1 LHLGKLMRKAE
12 KAMKITVVIPFYQR
26 ETGLLERAVAS
37 ILAQDMPAPWR
48 VDVIIIDDGSPLPA
62 KDERLDGMP
71 EHIAIRIIEQANGGV
86 GAARNA
92 GISAADPATAY
103 LAFLDSDDEWGP
115 LHLVSAI
122 EQLDS
127 DADFYF
133 DNNIIDEGRD
143 AFSYSAFMQAKYG
156 KIDPGR
162 PFIGIIDGQEG
173 FNAIL
178 HECLPHT
185 SQVVYNFQR
194 HASVRFETDMRRAGE
209 DQIFWLTLAHRS
221 KRIAYST
228 AINGRRGVGIS
239 IYRESLAWDSLH
251 GLSRVADEILM
262 RTTIRR
268 KFDLT
273 ADQKRL
279 LQQDAQRVCDH
290 FAFLAVRNARK
301 QPRQLSEAILRLT
314 RHSPS
319 FWRMIP
325 GSLLRLPS
333 YVRKLR
339 REAQMAIPP
348 S

>member
-1 LHLGKLMRKAE
+1 MPIVIGMQKASL
-12 KAMKITVVIPFYQR
+12 AMKVTVVIPYYQR
-26 ETGLLERAVAS
+26 ESGLLKRAVAS
-37 ILAQDMPAPWR
+37 IIAQSLSEQWL
-48 VDVIIIDDGSPLPA
+48 VEIIVVDDGSPSPA
-62 KDERLDGMP
+62 RDERFDALPDQ
-71 EHIAIRIIEQANGGV
+71 ISIRIVEQENGGV

-115 LHLVSAI
+115 SHLQSAVA
-122 EQLDS
+122 QLDAG
-127 DADFYF
+127 ADFYF

-143 AFSYSAFMQAKYG
+143 AFSYSAYMQVKHG
-156 KIDPGR
+156 KLDLDR
-162 PFIGIIDGQEG
+162 PFVGIMDGQEG
-173 FNAIL
+173 FEAIL

-194 HASVRFETDMRRAGE
+194 HSAVRFETHMRRAGE

-221 KRIAYST
+221 HRIAYST
-228 AINGRRGVGIS
+228 AVNGNRGIGIS
-239 IYRESLAWDSLH
+239 IYRESLAWDSPN

-273 ADQKRL
+273 AGQKRL
-279 LQQDAQRVCDH
+279 LQQDAQLVCDH

-301 QPRQLSEAILRLT
+301 QPRQLSEALSRLT
-314 RHSPS
+314 RESPG
-319 FWRMIP
+319 FWLMVP
-325 GSLLRLPS
+325 ASLLRLPA

-339 REAQMAIPP
+339 REAELQQ
-348 S
+348 